1 MFVKGISAKQV
12 NPDMTLKL
20 NLAQNRIN
28 MIEFNPYAFIF
39 LAKVLMYETLI
50 LTIYKQIIGELVEKM
65 QLTGSDLEQATSF
78 DFSLG
83 R

>member
-1 MFVKGISAKQV
+1 
-12 NPDMTLKL
+12 MTLKL

-65 QLTGSDLEQATSF
+65 ELTGSDLEQATSF